1 MIPDNILTISD
12 SQIEKHLQFVLE
24 KIDENSNVLIDGGHF
39 LLKQTKKGTIINRPD
54 LLSTLTFEFA
64 IKLLVKLREKN
75 INCKISYF
83 LGDFLIKEKR

>member
-54 LLSTLTFEFA
+54 LLSTLTFELILRFLLRSRA
-64 IKLLVKLREKN
+64 CFSLFSKALSKL
-75 INCKISYF
+75 
-83 LGDFLIKEKR
+83 